1 MRINVIDFA
10 KRTIQ
15 FFYINETGKVLS
27 DDKLFFF
34 QWRKLLPY
42 STPTAK
48 IRSLPQVLES
58 LCRFSET
65 TGPNPNRNQ
74 FFGEEN
80 LTSPFNFSSFLDLCP
95 NTWNL
100 SCLIANY
107 AMPSKFS
114 ISILSISILVASSAS
129 TSFVTF
135 SPSSAKS
142 LCYTIKEI

>member
-15 FFYINETGKVLS
+15 FFTPMKRVKLWVMIN
-27 DDKLFFF
+27 FFF

-42 STPTAK
+42 STPTVT
-48 IRSLPQVLES
+48 IRSLPRVLES

-65 TGPNPNRNQ
+65 TRPKPNRNQ

-80 LTSPFNFSSFLDLCP
+80 LTSPFNFSSFLDLCL
-95 NTWNL
+95 NAWNL
-100 SCLIANY
+100 SR
-107 AMPSKFS
+107 S
-114 ISILSISILVASSAS
+114 ISSYTKPSRFSISILVASSAS
-129 TSFVTF
+129 TSIATF
-135 SPSSAKS
+135 SPSSAKR